1 MKDINAGLAT
11 NECMYFQFEKDRC
24 CLRYKQITE
33 FMNNAISIISSL
45 LGKCVHRSPFKSI
58 AVMCVGIFNP
68 CTLATEDIKVL
79 QLKIEMIPVRV

>member
-33 FMNNAISIISSL
+33 FMNNVVSIISSL

-58 AVMCVGIFNP
+58 AVMCVGIFK
-68 CTLATEDIKVL
+68 DIKVL
-79 QLKIEMIPVRV
+79 QLKIEMIQVRV